1 MPCMKS
7 FWLAALLFALSFSLQ
22 AQDSRRDGNWWREQ
36 PQSDKFTYMVGFFD
50 GMDLGRQFTLWKNI
64 DDKDCAPKIIESF
77 RFDNDKFFKDVTN
90 AQLADGLD
98 VFYKDYRN
106 RKIRIHDAVWL
117 TVNAIAGTPQAD
129 LDKMIENFRKNAD

>member
-1 MPCMKS
+1 
-7 FWLAALLFALSFSLQ
+7 
-22 AQDSRRDGNWWREQ
+22 
-36 PQSDKFTYMVGFFD
+36 MVGFFD